1 MGSNMRDAY
10 IGSHFHIFLFF
21 SILKMLMGIEKIQ
34 IDKIKAEQWLEVLQ
48 QNQFKNNEV
57 LLQLL
62 QYCIEVVCISII

>member
-1 MGSNMRDAY
+1 
-10 IGSHFHIFLFF
+10 
-21 SILKMLMGIEKIQ
+21 MGIEKIQ